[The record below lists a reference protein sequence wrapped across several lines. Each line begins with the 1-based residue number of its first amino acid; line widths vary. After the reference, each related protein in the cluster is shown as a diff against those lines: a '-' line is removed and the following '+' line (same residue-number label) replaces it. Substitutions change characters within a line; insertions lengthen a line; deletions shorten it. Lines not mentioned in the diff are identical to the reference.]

1 MPRRF
6 PLQPLLDLAN
16 DRVDAATQRLAL
28 LKQRWQLQEDKLKQ
42 LFTFQAEYRQR
53 LADTL
58 QRGVE
63 MGSVH
68 EFRAFLQKLELA
80 IRQQKLEV
88 QQAKFT
94 WEECQHVWLEE
105 RRKLKTFDILKER
118 HQRGETQRENRL
130 EQRDQD
136 EYARN
141 SFSRKRADEDEPGNA

>member
-16 DRVDAATQRLAL
+16 ERVDAATQQLAL
-28 LKQRWQLQEDKLKQ
+28 LKQRWQIQEDKLKQ
-42 LFTFQAEYRQR
+42 LFAYQAEYRQR

-58 QRGVE
+58 QQGVD
-63 MGSVH
+63 MASVH

-80 IRQQKLEV
+80 IRQQGLEV
-88 QQAKFT
+88 QKAKFT
-94 WEECQHVWLEE
+94 WEECQQAWLEE
-105 RRKLKTFDILKER
+105 RRKLKTFDILRER
-118 HQRGETQRENRL
+118 HERGESQRENRL

-141 SFSRKRADEDEPGNA
+141 SFSRKRGEEGE

>member
-16 DRVDAATQRLAL
+16 ERVDAATQQLAM
-28 LKQRWQLQEDKLKQ
+28 LKQRWQIQEDKLKQ
-42 LFTFQAEYRQR
+42 LFAYQAEYRQR

-58 QRGVE
+58 QQGVD
-63 MGSVH
+63 MASVH

-80 IRQQKLEV
+80 IRQQGLEV
-88 QQAKFT
+88 QKAKFT
-94 WEECQHVWLEE
+94 WEECQQAWLEE
-105 RRKLKTFDILKER
+105 RRKLKTFDILRER
-118 HQRGETQRENRL
+118 HERGESQRENRL

-141 SFSRKRADEDEPGNA
+141 SFSRKRGEEGE